1 MGRFTEEEIQLASK
15 REIIFYPINREMGSQ
30 TMNIFFTRNTSKSE
44 KVLLVRIVKFIGK
57 FIHWINQ
64 YGHFSFK
71 VKTSWPSSFH
81 FLGRH
86 LGILR
91 VSYVQ

>member
-57 FIHWINQ
+57 FIH
-64 YGHFSFK
+64 
-71 VKTSWPSSFH
+71 
-81 FLGRH
+81 
-86 LGILR
+86 
-91 VSYVQ
+91 

>member
-15 REIIFYPINREMGSQ
+15 RERIFYPINREMGSQ

-57 FIHWINQ
+57 FIH
-64 YGHFSFK
+64 
-71 VKTSWPSSFH
+71 
-81 FLGRH
+81 
-86 LGILR
+86 
-91 VSYVQ
+91 